1 MTCVAET
8 IVYFQVAFH
17 KRNTRR
23 ACQSA
28 YPRNE
33 SVHAHTCNKAQPEP
47 DEDKD
52 FLIEQIDWKSALN
65 RVQVVVF
72 AKSSNT
78 EVTHGDT
85 RETMR
90 LPEVFALD

>member
-47 DEDKD
+47 DEAEIMKKINI
-52 FLIEQIDWKSALN
+52 FFFIKINELIH
-65 RVQVVVF
+65 
-72 AKSSNT
+72 T
-78 EVTHGDT
+78 
-85 RETMR
+85 
-90 LPEVFALD
+90 